1 MDIKRQLE
9 FTLIIVLLAPC
20 LVHAWGPKGHRIS
33 AQIAENLLEKPAKTA
48 ISELLGAQSLAAAS
62 FWADQMRAN
71 PSPFW
76 QEEASAYHYV
86 TVPPGMTYAEV
97 GAPGKG
103 DAVTALAQ
111 FRLILADSGSSR
123 AHKQMALRFSL
134 HIIQDLHQPLHVGN
148 GSDRG
153 GTRKRVKLLGK
164 TTNLHRVWDTDLIL
178 LSKRPEKE
186 WIDRLLAQLSEDSL
200 AQWSNTDPETWIA
213 ESASLRDSIYPA
225 QENIEMNYVESQ
237 FPVLETRL
245 LQSAVRVAAYFNN
258 LYEK

>member
-1 MDIKRQLE
+1 MYLKLQLE
-9 FTLIIVLLAPC
+9 FTLIVVLLVPG

-33 AQIAENLLEKPAKTA
+33 AHIAENLLDQRAKTA
-48 ISELLGAQSLAAAS
+48 ISELLGAQDLAAAS
-62 FWADQMRAN
+62 FWADQMRGN

-76 QEEASAYHYV
+76 QEQASAYHYV
-86 TVPPGMTYAEV
+86 TVPPGRTYAEV

-111 FRLILADSGSSR
+111 FRHILADSGSSR
-123 AHKQMALRFSL
+123 AHKQLALRFSL

-164 TTNLHRVWDTDLIL
+164 TTNLHRVWDTDLIV

-186 WIDRLLAQLSEDSL
+186 WIDRLLARLSEDSL

-213 ESASLRDSIYPA
+213 ESARLRDSIYPA
-225 QENIEMNYVESQ
+225 QESIEMDYVERQ
-237 FPVLETRL
+237 LPALEARL
-245 LQSAVRVAAYFNN
+245 LQSAVRVAAYFNE
-258 LYEK
+258 LYNK